1 LRAIARRVLYAA
13 ATSDRLDDAVM
24 RSSFLRRQA
33 LARAGRYVA
42 GETLSDALVVVR
54 RLVGAGLAVSVDR
67 FGEAEAD
74 LPLIASVVDEYRRL
88 ARAVEDVEGDVYLEV
103 VPSHVGI
110 DVSVEFFCEQ
120 ARRIAAV
127 LPDGAR
133 LEVSAENSSR
143 TPRIVD
149 AVLRV
154 ASTGVPVVA
163 TVQANLRRS
172 TGDAQMLVDGGVP
185 IRLVKGAYVE
195 PADVAYAWGEP
206 TDVAFVRLA
215 HEVHQRGGRLAIAT
229 HDPVI
234 REALLPALNDVEV
247 EMLLGVRPEDA
258 LELVDR
264 GHLVRIYVPYGT
276 DWFRYWMR
284 RVAEARGA

>member
-1 LRAIARRVLYAA
+1 
-13 ATSDRLDDAVM
+13 M

-74 LPLIASVVDEYRRL
+74 VQMIASVVDEYRRL

-206 TDVAFVRLA
+206 TNVAFVRLA

-276 DWFRYWMR
+276 AWFRYWMR